1 MNDQNNFNNNIY
13 NSQGAH
19 QGCAPVSNSNSNFN
33 SNMQNNNLNNYQT
46 YQNSGSVQSNN
57 NGFIN
62 QNVSQTTDVSSN
74 YLNANNVQGN
84 GVVNNNSNVINV
96 NNIMK
101 SLDNNVYEE
110 KPKSKIKIF
119 LLLFFI
125 IVIVVTVVYFV
136 FFRNNTNAA
145 NLNVVFDIDKPILVF
160 NGDKKCGYFDFEGSQ
175 IIDFKYDNGTQFY
188 NGYAGVI
195 VDDANEEY
203 RIIDL
208 EGNEIVKKTG
218 GEKPQY
224 LIDYDIW
231 VLGDSFYNNKI
242 ELISPEN
249 YSVTYS
255 DNGLFI
261 FKDYEKNETG
271 VINYKNEVLYSMY
284 GTEGVE
290 IDISHSNY
298 DVDELFLKVKTP
310 ESVVVVSTLTDDL
323 VYTHEEASELYA
335 YEDGFFYT
343 LSSNGKRDFKYFHNG
358 RFIFYWEGVDYV
370 HIADYEKQI
379 VFAEFDGNY
388 RYYNINEDYQLSGP
402 HEKNEYFEFLNGSN
416 YYDYEFY
423 ECGAGK
429 GLKKKDDIILE
440 CGYSDI
446 KYLNINLFNYLKI
459 KKFKEIILLDDYS
472 SLIIYDLSK
481 NKKINSFE
489 MTDFESYND
498 SILVKIV
505 KSDNT
510 GYIIYNLYTD
520 NSVEINGENIDVD
533 IYSNYYTVLNRNKL
547 IYYNADFEMI
557 YDVEVN

>member
-1 MNDQNNFNNNIY
+1 MNNQNNLNNNI
-13 NSQGAH
+13 NNNQGAH
-19 QGCAPVSNSNSNFN
+19 QGCAPVSNYNGNI
-33 SNMQNNNLNNYQT
+33 QNNNPM

-57 NGFIN
+57 SGFIN
-62 QNVSQTTDVSSN
+62 QNVNQTNGGSSN
-74 YLNANNVQGN
+74 YLKSNNIQGN

-136 FFRNNTNAA
+136 FFRNNTNDA

-160 NGDKKCGYFDFEGSQ
+160 NSDKKYGYFSYEGSQ

-195 VDDANEEY
+195 VDAAKEEY
-203 RIIDL
+203 RIINL
-208 EGNEIVKKTG
+208 EGTEIIKKTG

-231 VLGDSFYNNKI
+231 VIGDSFYNNKI
-242 ELISPEN
+242 ELLSPEN

-255 DNGLFI
+255 DKGLFI
-261 FKDYEKNETG
+261 FKNYEKNETG

-298 DVDELFLKVKTP
+298 DEEELFLKVKTP
-310 ESVVVVSTLTDDL
+310 DSVVVVSTLTDDL
-323 VYTHEEASELYA
+323 VYTHEDANELYA

-343 LSSNGKRDFKYFHNG
+343 LDSNGKRDFKYFHNG
-358 RFIFYWEGVDYV
+358 RLIFYWEGVDYV

-388 RYYNINEDYQLSGP
+388 RYYNINEDYQLSEP
-402 HEKNEYFEFLNGSN
+402 PETNEYFEFLNGSN
-416 YYDYEFY
+416 YYDYKFY

-481 NKKINSFE
+481 DKKINSFE
-489 MTDFESYND
+489 MTDFEFYDD

-505 KSDNT
+505 KNDSN

-520 NSVEINGENIDVD
+520 NFVEINGENIDVD

-557 YDVEVN
+557 YEVEIN

>member
-1 MNDQNNFNNNIY
+1 MNNQNNLNNNI
-13 NSQGAH
+13 NNNQGAY
-19 QGCAPVSNSNSNFN
+19 QGCAPVSNYNGNI
-33 SNMQNNNLNNYQT
+33 QNNNQM

-57 NGFIN
+57 SGFIN
-62 QNVSQTTDVSSN
+62 QNVNQTNGGSSN
-74 YLNANNVQGN
+74 YLKSNNIQGN

-101 SLDNNVYEE
+101 SLDNNIYEE

-119 LLLFFI
+119 LLLLFI
-125 IVIVVTVVYFV
+125 IVIVAVVIYFV
-136 FFRNNTNAA
+136 FFRNNANDA
-145 NLNVVFDIDKPILVF
+145 NLNVIFDIDKPILVF
-160 NGDKKCGYFDFEGSQ
+160 NSDKKCGYFSYEGSQ
-175 IIDFKYDNGTQFY
+175 ITDFKYDNGTQFY
-188 NGYAGVI
+188 NGYAGV
-195 VDDANEEY
+195 VLDEAKEEY
-203 RIIDL
+203 GIIDL

-218 GEKPQY
+218 GVKPQY

-231 VLGDSFYNNKI
+231 VIGDSFYNNKI
-242 ELISPEN
+242 ELLSPEN

-255 DNGLFI
+255 DKGLFI

-298 DVDELFLKVKTP
+298 DVEELFLKVKTTD
-310 ESVVVVSTLTDDL
+310 SVVVVSTLTDDL
-323 VYTHEEASELYA
+323 VYTHEDANELYA

-343 LSSNGKRDFKYFHNG
+343 LDSNGKRDFKYFHNG
-358 RFIFYWEGVDYV
+358 RLIFYWEGVDYV

-388 RYYNINEDYQLSGP
+388 RYYNINEDYQLSVP
-402 HEKNEYFEFLNGSN
+402 PETNEYFEFLSGSN
-416 YYDYEFY
+416 YYDYKFY
-423 ECGAGK
+423 ECGSGK

-446 KYLNINLFNYLKI
+446 KYLNINLFNYLKM

-481 NKKINSFE
+481 DKKINSFE
-489 MTDFESYND
+489 MTDFEFYDD

-505 KSDNT
+505 KNDSN

-520 NSVEINGENIDVD
+520 NFVEINGENIDVD

-557 YDVEVN
+557 YEVEIN